1 MRGSN
6 AAHQAYDENPSQ
18 HDKDGTQFFRLI
30 HLICLNQIQPH
41 KQQHQHFDALPRR
54 YSSYQRE
61 LHNYALQLNMA
72 LHYEESLR
80 YVDTESD
87 TISDHDWSSIAFSKH
102 TTSFHIPSLSD
113 SSSKLLVNNVEYGRG
128 MGRNKSAAREAAAYQ
143 ALIAASQ
150 LQQG

>member
-6 AAHQAYDENPSQ
+6 ATHRAYDEDPSQ

-87 TISDHDWSSIAFSKH
+87 TISDHVGVPLHSVSTQLPSISHHFRTH
-102 TTSFHIPSLSD
+102 HQ
-113 SSSKLLVNNVEYGRG
+113 NC
-128 MGRNKSAAREAAAYQ
+128 
-143 ALIAASQ
+143 
-150 LQQG
+150 